1 MVDDSLIR
9 SEIILT
15 APETSATVSWDSVN
29 DTLRVDMHGIPT
41 EVSKTVVWEMEGVAL
56 SGNMS
61 DDGQTL
67 IIEAID
73 CESKDWD
80 LAVILCKNGDA
91 LRYLNVSITDSGFV
105 TEVQWVV
112 DVEVYIPPPT
122 FLESL
127 FDFFGS
133 TIGIVVLLLLM
144 LSIVGGVSLAGMKMR
159 ENKMVADA
167 YAEFRV
173 NQRPPGVAPEHRGV
187 ELPSAP
193 DLSALLSQHSQNTP
207 AVVEDI
213 PMLGATAVVAA
224 PVVESNL
231 PPMLDASVV
240 IEQSIAETD
249 DETESSDS
257 EE

>member
-1 MVDDSLIR
+1 M
-9 SEIILT
+9 
-15 APETSATVSWDSVN
+15 
-29 DTLRVDMHGIPT
+29 
-41 EVSKTVVWEMEGVAL
+41 
-56 SGNMS
+56 
-61 DDGQTL
+61 
-67 IIEAID
+67 
-73 CESKDWD
+73 
-80 LAVILCKNGDA
+80 
-91 LRYLNVSITDSGFV
+91 SITDSGFV

-127 FDFFGS
+127 FAFFGS
-133 TIGIVVLLLLM
+133 TVGIVVLLLML
-144 LSIVGGVSLAGMKMR
+144 LSIVGGVTFAGMKMR

-173 NQRPPGVAPEHRGV
+173 NQRPPGVAPEHRGA

-207 AVVEDI
+207 AAVEEI
-213 PMLGATAVVAA
+213 PMLDATAVVAA

-231 PPMLDASVV
+231 PPMLDASAVA
-240 IEQSIAETD
+240 EQSIAETD
-249 DETESSDS
+249 DETEYSDS